1 MTSFAHTTPTTGNSK
16 RVTVG
21 FVGMVAV
28 AIFGMITVSSIA
40 QTSGGHNSD
49 VAMADTHQSDLQS
62 LLCRIDRRCTTN
74 LASREAP
81 RRARAAA
88 VAMDA
93 TQSSNLQG
101 LLCRIDRR
109 CPATNLATREASIR
123 IAEMTAR

>member
-1 MTSFAHTTPTTGNSK
+1 MTSFAHTTQTTGNSK

-21 FVGMVAV
+21 FVGMAAV

-40 QTSGGHNSD
+40 QTSGGRNSD
-49 VAMADTHQSDLQS
+49 LAMADTHQSDLQS
-62 LLCRIDRRCTTN
+62 
-74 LASREAP
+74 
-81 RRARAAA
+81 
-88 VAMDA
+88 
-93 TQSSNLQG
+93 